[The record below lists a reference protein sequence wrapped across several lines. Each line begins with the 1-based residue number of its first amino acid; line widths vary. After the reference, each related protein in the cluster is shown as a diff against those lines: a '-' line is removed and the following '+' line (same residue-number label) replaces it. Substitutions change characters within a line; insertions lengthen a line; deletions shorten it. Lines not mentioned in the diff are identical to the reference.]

1 VHLVAPRREPFA
13 RDRQASVMLPMA
25 GVGRLDRAGIL
36 GPTATAL
43 STEEVR
49 HATEVRVARAAEEL
63 IASPAW

>member
-1 VHLVAPRREPFA
+1 
-13 RDRQASVMLPMA
+13 MLPMA